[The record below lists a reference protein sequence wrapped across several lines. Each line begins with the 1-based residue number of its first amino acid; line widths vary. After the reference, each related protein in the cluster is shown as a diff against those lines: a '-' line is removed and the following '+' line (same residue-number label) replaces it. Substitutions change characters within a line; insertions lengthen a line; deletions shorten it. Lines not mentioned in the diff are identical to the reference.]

1 VFHGDEEV
9 AAGGG
14 SVSSWRAREKPPGER
29 KGVGMGRR

>member
-14 SVSSWRAREKPPGER
+14 LVLSWRAREKPPGER
-29 KGVGMGRR
+29 KGVGIGRI